1 MIIGNP
7 LSYRGYTL
15 TWQGKRLQSLSGNN
29 TTASYTYD
37 EQGVRSS
44 KTVNGVATTFSYNGS
59 LLMAQVQGSGTS
71 QVKQLYSYDANG
83 QLISVNYNGTEY
95 YYLRNGQTDIVG
107 LMDGSGNR
115 VVEYTYDVWG
125 KLISTTGT
133 LATSL
138 GADNPFR
145 YRGYYYDT
153 ETGLYYLMTRYYDPE
168 VCRFIS
174 ADVYMTTGQGVLGG
188 NMWAYCGN
196 NPVNRYDDG
205 GEFWH
210 IVAGFAVGAVV
221 GGIFGGLTSLAN
233 GEGFWSGALQ
243 GAISGGISGA
253 LTAAIPCPVPVLS
266 GAVCGGIGNFVGYAV
281 KTPINK
287 WNGKDICDTV
297 GNGMLFG
304 GLSAGI
310 GGIGTPKGS
319 SISRVAV
326 VNAVVGF
333 VTESVN
339 TVISVVDHHIEERAK
354 RRIKEHQLLKAGWVD
369 GSRLLQCLI
378 EPMLRKGGSR

>member
-1 MIIGNP
+1 
-7 LSYRGYTL
+7 
-15 TWQGKRLQSLSGNN
+15 
-29 TTASYTYD
+29 
-37 EQGVRSS
+37 
-44 KTVNGVATTFSYNGS
+44 
-59 LLMAQVQGSGTS
+59 
-71 QVKQLYSYDANG
+71 
-83 QLISVNYNGTEY
+83 
-95 YYLRNGQTDIVG
+95 
-107 LMDGSGNR
+107 
-115 VVEYTYDVWG
+115 
-125 KLISTTGT
+125 
-133 LATSL
+133 
-138 GADNPFR
+138 
-145 YRGYYYDT
+145 
-153 ETGLYYLMTRYYDPE
+153 
-168 VCRFIS
+168 
-174 ADVYMTTGQGVLGG
+174 MTTGQGVLGG

-310 GGIGTPKGS
+310 GGIGTPKAVS
-319 SISRVAV
+319 YTHLDVYKRQTWSITPWMRSII
-326 VNAVVGF
+326 
-333 VTESVN
+333 
-339 TVISVVDHHIEERAK
+339 TV
-354 RRIKEHQLLKAGWVD
+354 RI
-369 GSRLLQCLI
+369 R
-378 EPMLRKGGSR
+378 MLPSYM

>member
-1 MIIGNP
+1 M
-7 LSYRGYTL
+7 
-15 TWQGKRLQSLSGNN
+15 
-29 TTASYTYD
+29 
-37 EQGVRSS
+37 RSS
-44 KTVNGVATTFSYNGS
+44 KTVNGVTTTFSYNGS
-59 LLMAQVQGSGTS
+59 LLMAQVQGSGAS
-71 QVKQLYSYDANG
+71 QVKQLFSYDANNDV
-83 QLISVNYNGTEY
+83 ISVNYNGTEY
-95 YYLRNGQTDIVG
+95 YYLRNDQNDVVG
-107 LMDGSGNR
+107 LMDGNGTK
-115 VVEYTYDVWG
+115 VVEYTYDAWG

-133 LATSL
+133 LASTL

-243 GAISGGISGA
+243 GAVSGGVAGA
-253 LTAAIPCPVPVLS
+253 LTAAIACPVPVLS

-281 KTPINK
+281 TTPIDE
-287 WNGKDICDTV
+287 WNGKEIQDTV

-310 GGIGTPKGS
+310 GSVGTPKGS
-319 SISRVAV
+319 GISTRSVIDT
-326 VNAVVGF
+326 VVGF
-333 VTESVN
+333 VTESIN
-339 TVISVVDHHIEERAK
+339 TVINVVDHHLKKRAQAK
-354 RRIKEHQLLKAGWVD
+354 NKKSSIV
-369 GSRLLQCLI
+369 
-378 EPMLRKGGSR
+378 KGGAGGRFAPVVLPY